1 MRFQGLVKIG
11 LASGNISKSRLR
23 VALYASNSSDGHTTE
38 YQLQEMEKIVEFNGW
53 QITKKFVDHGIS
65 ESKGESKRP
74 AFNSMC
80 TGIMSKEFDLIMAWS
95 VDRLA
100 KSFQHLEIFFNKLY
114 SENID
119 LFLYKQGVNTTLPTG
134 KIMFQMLSIFSDFE
148 RTMVKERINAG
159 LTRAKAKGKKLGRPK
174 VSLEVENKIKELRS
188 TGKGI
193 RKIASEL
200 RVGVCT
206 VKRVVD
212 RNI

>member
-11 LASGNISKSRLR
+11 LASGNISNSRLR
-23 VALYASNSSDGHTTE
+23 VALYAINISDGHTTE
-38 YQLQEMEKIVEFNGW
+38 YQLQELEKIVEFNGW
-53 QITKKFVDHGIS
+53 QIIKKFVDHGIS
-65 ESKGESKRP
+65 ESKGASKRP

-80 TGIMSKEFDLIMAWS
+80 IGIMSKEFDLIMAWS

-100 KSFQHLEIFFNKLY
+100 NSFQHLEIFFNKLY
-114 SENID
+114 SKNID
-119 LFLYKQGVNTTLPTG
+119 LFLYKQGVNTTVPTG
-134 KIMFQMLSIFSDFE
+134 KIMFQMLSVFSDFE
-148 RTMVKERINAG
+148 RTMIKERINAG

-174 VSLEVENKIKELRS
+174 VSSKVENKIKELRS